1 MREISSTQRH
11 LRLRADNSW
20 WDGAGIREDYG
31 RLRPRAYFRRFAE
44 LVEQTGVRRAVVL
57 MGPRRVGKTVLLH
70 HAIARLLAGGD
81 YAPGEIGYA
90 SLDQPLYARLSIEEM
105 AGEIRRASGT
115 PNGPR
120 ALFLDEIQYL
130 ADWERHLK
138 AFVDAHPG
146 IRCVVSGSSAAA
158 LRLKSMESG
167 AGRFTDFLLP
177 PLTFHEYLDLQGIE
191 GLVEPVSDG
200 SHRVVDLEA
209 LNAHFIDYV
218 NFGGFPEAVSSP
230 AIRTDPARYIG
241 ADIVDKVL
249 LRDLPSLYGIQDVQE
264 LNALFMTLVFNTAE
278 EVSLEE
284 LSQRSG
290 VTKPTIKRYLEYLE
304 AAFLIRIVHRIDRNA
319 RRFRRTTSFKVYA
332 ATPSLRCALFGPVA
346 ADDEEMGPVAET
358 AVFAQWF
365 HAGLDLHYARWR
377 GGEVD
382 IVALDRRQ
390 SPDWCVEVKWSDR
403 HFRNPGILKGLREF
417 ARRHPRAVLL
427 ATTRTDTG
435 NAEPWG
441 DGSQL
446 SFTPTSLYCYL
457 VGQAAIRDPSATGF
471 RAVGGRE
478 GDLSRYLERA
488 PDAPPEPGD
497 ELPG

>member
-11 LRLRADNSW
+11 QRLKADNPW
-20 WDGAGIREDYG
+20 WSGGGVREDYG
-31 RLRPRAYFRRFAE
+31 RLRPRAYFERFAE

-57 MGPRRVGKTVLLH
+57 MGPRRVGKTVMLH
-70 HAIARLLAGGD
+70 HVMARLLASGD
-81 YAPGEIGYA
+81 YAPRDIGYA
-90 SLDQPLYARLSIEEM
+90 SLDQPLYARLSIEEIV
-105 AGEIRRASGT
+105 GEVRQASGN

-138 AFVDAHPG
+138 AFVDAHPD
-146 IRCVVSGSSAAA
+146 IRCVVSGSAAAA

-191 GLVEPVSDG
+191 GLVEVVSD
-200 SHRVVDLEA
+200 HDYRLLDLEG
-209 LNAHFIDYV
+209 LNRHFVDYV
-218 NFGGFPEAVSSP
+218 NFGGFPEAVFSP

-278 EVSLEE
+278 EVSLED

-319 RRFRRTTSFKVYA
+319 RRFKRTTSFKVYVT
-332 ATPSLRCALFGPVA
+332 TPALRCALFGPVT
-346 ADDEEMGPVAET
+346 ADDEEMGPIAET
-358 AVFAQWF
+358 AVFSQWF
-365 HAGLDLHYARWR
+365 HADLNLHYARWR
-377 GGEVD
+377 NGEVD
-382 IVALDRRQ
+382 IVLLDRQQR
-390 SPDWCVEVKWSDR
+390 PAWCVEVKWSNR
-403 HFRNPGILKGLREF
+403 HFRNPEILKGLKQYALHHSR
-417 ARRHPRAVLL
+417 VLLL
-427 ATTRTDTG
+427 ATTRTETG
-435 NAEPWG
+435 HSKLWYGA
-441 DGSQL
+441 SVY
-446 SFTPTSLYCYL
+446 FIPTSFYCYV
-457 VGQAAIRDPSATGF
+457 VGYKATRDPTTTAFWVT
-471 RAVGGRE
+471 
-478 GDLSRYLERA
+478 
-488 PDAPPEPGD
+488 
-497 ELPG
+497 